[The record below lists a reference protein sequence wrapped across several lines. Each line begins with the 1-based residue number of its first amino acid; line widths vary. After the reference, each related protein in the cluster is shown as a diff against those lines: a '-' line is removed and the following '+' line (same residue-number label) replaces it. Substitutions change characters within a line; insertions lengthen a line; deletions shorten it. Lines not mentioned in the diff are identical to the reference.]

1 MIYHKIEIIYSF
13 ILGEKMTETTLLA
26 KAVKELNE
34 KDEEGALA
42 KIKMHIKLVQK
53 NDEEISKL
61 QKNNRELLKEVQK
74 LNAAGAMTPDRFAA
88 DSE

>member
-1 MIYHKIEIIYSF
+1 
-13 ILGEKMTETTLLA
+13 MTETTLLA